1 MHHEWTAPI
10 GIVSIYCHPVEFFL
24 SQIGEFIARV
34 NNSLLWSRMFK
45 PKFTDLLYVYVHV
58 NNSKHI
64 LDVENSFTCQS
75 PNYILFCRFWQTVKP
90 KNASWCKLHLQPVS
104 ADIYVYLDRE
114 DIFLHP
120 LCLFPQAPYSSE
132 LLCRNVIWL
141 LLFSGSPSPFCKR
154 RSPTAAITSHFSLHR
169 RRMTSIISNSTKTS
183 VRHTIIIFIILY
195 RNDLYCYR
203 WFNDYIRD
211 GDA

>member
-114 DIFLHP
+114 DIFLHIFVCFRRP
-120 LCLFPQAPYSSE
+120 PTH
-132 LLCRNVIWL
+132 RNYCVEMSFGDCFFL
-141 LLFSGSPSPFCKR
+141 V
-154 RSPTAAITSHFSLHR
+154 LHR
-169 RRMTSIISNSTKTS
+169 HFANDDLPQRLSLPTFPFTGGAWLPSSQIQPKLRWDIQSLYSLYYIEMIYTVTDGSTIT
-183 VRHTIIIFIILY
+183 
-195 RNDLYCYR
+195 
-203 WFNDYIRD
+203 
-211 GDA
+211 